1 MALRKMELIIW
12 IIQRKK
18 SSIFKMIPFLYDPVS
33 HHLPTDTEKYSH
45 WVHLLHVA
53 LSLHMKCTE
62 TYWLR

>member
-45 WVHLLHVA
+45 HVA

-62 TYWLR
+62 IYWLW